1 MGRAGCAVGD
11 EVSELSDRLDQLAPV
26 HRRALQWFWDR
37 RGQEISW
44 PEPLDG
50 LFLVNRAKGIHKP
63 TGWRYVLSVRET
75 LSGPYADRAP
85 VERPD
90 GSWSY
95 DYFQEG
101 DELERRD
108 QDFTNRGLTA
118 CAEEGVPVAVLRQT
132 QVRGGSRYKVLG
144 LATVGRW
151 KDGYFALEGFAP
163 NGALKG
169 TVVPQLAQPATGE
182 PASMSLEDA
191 RRRIAASIV
200 QRQGGAA
207 FRASLIKAYG
217 GRCALSDCDAIDALE
232 AAHIVPYRG
241 PHTDAVENG
250 LLLRADLHTLFDRQ
264 LLDIDPMSLR
274 VKLHPT
280 LAKTS
285 YAGFEGRAVRLP
297 QGVKPGD
304 LCKMLQARLDL
315 LLSVTWPEVVSA

>member
-1 MGRAGCAVGD
+1 MSDLTER
-11 EVSELSDRLDQLAPV
+11 LDRLEPV
-26 HRRALQWFWDR
+26 HRQALLWFWER
-37 RGQEISW
+37 QGQEISW

-63 TGWRYVLSVRET
+63 AGWRHVLSVRET

-85 VERPD
+85 VERFD

-108 QDFTNRGLTA
+108 RDFTNRGLTA

-144 LATVGRW
+144 LATVGAW

-163 NGALKG
+163 NGG
-169 TVVPQLAQPATGE
+169 SEGRVVPQLTE
-182 PASMSLEDA
+182 PGAAEPVPMSLEDA

-207 FRASLIKAYG
+207 FRAGLIKAYG
-217 GRCALSDCDAIDALE
+217 GCCAISDCDALDALE

-241 PHTDAVENG
+241 PQTDAVENG
-250 LLLRADLHTLFDRQ
+250 LLLRADLHTLFDRE

-274 VKLHPT
+274 VKLHPK

-285 YAGFEGRAVRLP
+285 YGGFEGRAVRLP
-297 QGVKPGD
+297 QGVKPRD
-304 LCKMLQARLDL
+304 LCKMLQARRDL
-315 LLSVTWPEVVSA
+315 LSSATRYEAARA